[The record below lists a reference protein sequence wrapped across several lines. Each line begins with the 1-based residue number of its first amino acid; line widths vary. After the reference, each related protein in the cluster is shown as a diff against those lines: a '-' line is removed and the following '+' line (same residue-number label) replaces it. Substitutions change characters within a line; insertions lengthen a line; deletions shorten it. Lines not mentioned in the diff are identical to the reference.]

1 MAEDFPHYRQED
13 SDDDSPAD
21 RSSEHSEPAPVPE
34 QHAPAQ
40 QEGTIFSRDE
50 VAPHLS
56 RPLFEFIRKQEQ
68 PGARAETSVPPK
80 AELPSVSLPSDPE
93 VQTYQPPE
101 GAEVAQAIRQTN
113 AEYGHA
119 EDDDDDAEATDDHR
133 AVSPSAPAP
142 VPAAPRASE
151 RSLNEQFEEI
161 IRAEMG
167 TDFAEL
173 TSGDKLGE
181 AAKTAETDEVPE
193 EPASGA
199 PEVFAMPDTPVE
211 EVPIPDGVTEE
222 GAFYYNEDVPEDT
235 AEDPL
240 AVAVPNGS
248 SRGGS
253 SGGPT
258 PVPPRPRSTRP
269 YSAPVASTPSPAAGG
284 GGTGTGGGPGGP
296 TGGGPTSPSMSGGM
310 PMGGFNAAPSLAPN
324 AANFAVNPN
333 FAAPAVERRENHNGR
348 WFVAGFVTGWV
359 IKQHLANRKLA
370 RVQNEHRQ
378 EVAGQNERIDSLQVR
393 QQNMQREI
401 RTGEGQL
408 QEARANQL
416 KAADERAR
424 EQARA
429 EQAAR
434 IAGGG
439 APAAERPAPGAPS
452 VEMPLQA
459 AASTVEQSQPQS
471 PAEQAAAAS
480 PAAEQSVVAGPRSAA
495 EMPLSQTGGGVEA
508 AFAAAGGALG
518 FAETPFDR
526 AFSNET
532 PAAAAAEEA
541 AERAVRTPHEA
552 AQDAVAQA
560 YELQNGEHVIHAAG
574 GGHNIVVDKH
584 GNEVE
589 GAMQYADE
597 FKFQQRQEQ
606 ARAGAFDDDESEDE
620 NALPEAALDPQQ
632 LQERAQLAQQQ
643 RRRSGAGV
651 NYGANIV
658 TGLASGL
665 PNAAHEIGNGMSDA
679 RKRLTANIPSKNQ
692 NPVVATLAS
701 PWLWASVFV
710 LLAAF
715 FVAAFI

>member
-13 SDDDSPAD
+13 SDDNSQSDHDSERSAPA
-21 RSSEHSEPAPVPE
+21 PE
-34 QHAPAQ
+34 QHASVQ

-68 PGARAETSVPPK
+68 PGGRAETHTPPK

-101 GAEVAQAIRQTN
+101 GAEVAQVIHQAN
-113 AEYGHA
+113 AEYEHA
-119 EDDDDDAEATDDHR
+119 EDDDDDTTEATDDHR
-133 AVSPSAPAP
+133 AASAPAPP
-142 VPAAPRASE
+142 VPAAPRVSE

-167 TDFAEL
+167 TEFAEL

-181 AAKTAETDEVPE
+181 AAKTVETDDAPE

-199 PEVFAMPDTPVE
+199 PEVFAMPDAPVE
-211 EVPIPDGVTEE
+211 GVPIPDGVTEE
-222 GAFYYNEDVPEDT
+222 GAFYYNEDAPEDM

-240 AVAVPNGS
+240 AVAVPNGG

-253 SGGPT
+253 SGGPAPT
-258 PVPPRPRSTRP
+258 PSRPSNRRPYSPVPP
-269 YSAPVASTPSPAAGG
+269 TPPPAAGG
-284 GGTGTGGGPGGP
+284 GGAGTGGGPGGP
-296 TGGGPTSPSMSGGM
+296 GGPAGGGPASPSMGGGM
-310 PMGGFNAAPSLAPN
+310 PMASFNAAPSLAPN

-378 EVAGQNERIDSLQVR
+378 EVTGQNERIDSLQLR

-401 RTGEGQL
+401 RTNEGQL

-416 KAADERAR
+416 KAADERTR
-424 EQARA
+424 EQARS
-429 EQAAR
+429 EQAAK
-434 IAGGG
+434 IADGGV
-439 APAAERPAPGAPS
+439 PATERPTPQAQSA
-452 VEMPLQA
+452 EMPQQA
-459 AASTVEQSQPQS
+459 P
-471 PAEQAAAAS
+471 S
-480 PAAEQSVVAGPRSAA
+480 PAAEQSVAAAPRPVT
-495 EMPLSQTGGGVEA
+495 EMPLSQTGGGAEA
-508 AFAAAGGALG
+508 AFAVAGGALG
-518 FAETPFDR
+518 SAETPFSR
-526 AFSNET
+526 APTNET
-532 PAAAAAEEA
+532 PVAAAAQAA
-541 AERAVRTPHEA
+541 AERPPQTAHEA
-552 AQDAVAQA
+552 AKELVDQA
-560 YELQNGEHVIHAAG
+560 YNLQSGEHVVHAAG
-574 GGHNIVVDKH
+574 GGHNIVVDRH

-606 ARAGAFDDDESEDE
+606 ARAGAFDDDESDDE
-620 NALPEAALDPQQ
+620 GAAPQEAALDPAQQ
-632 LQERAQLAQQQ
+632 QAHAIAAQQQ

-665 PNAAHEIGNGMSDA
+665 PNAAHEIGTGMSDA
-679 RKRLTANIPSKNQ
+679 RKRLTANIPSKNE

-715 FVAAFI
+715 FIAAFI